1 MCVLRVCNLWK
12 TCVFSFIGLM
22 WQIFKTLLSSLPLPH
37 SNLSQTQI
45 DFHSKPMNC
54 KFKSLQNL
62 FKGMF
67 LNNLF
72 TLFLDY
78 AEKSLGLS
86 WIGDF
91 RKRVGFI
98 DFGQKIFKILIGLCP
113 IWLVC
118 ICVGPLWQFEL
129 VFRHIFICSCI
140 AHMCSVV
147 LHSKCL
153 TKCASGI
160 FELV

>member
-1 MCVLRVCNLWK
+1 
-12 TCVFSFIGLM
+12 
-22 WQIFKTLLSSLPLPH
+22 
-37 SNLSQTQI
+37 
-45 DFHSKPMNC
+45 
-54 KFKSLQNL
+54 
-62 FKGMF
+62 MF

-78 AEKSLGLS
+78 VEKFLGLS

-98 DFGQKIFKILIGLCP
+98 DFGHIFFKILIRLCP

-118 ICVGPLWQFEL
+118 IYVGPLWQFEL

-147 LHSKCL
+147 LHSMCLIKCS
-153 TKCASGI
+153 SGI
-160 FELV
+160 FELFWTQMSSKFWVYPWLSLFNMFWSLGVCFNTLCPTMPHHALPCITKAHTMHTSCTPHAH

>member
-1 MCVLRVCNLWK
+1 
-12 TCVFSFIGLM
+12 M

-45 DFHSKPMNC
+45 DFHLKPMNC

-86 WIGDF
+86 
-91 RKRVGFI
+91 
-98 DFGQKIFKILIGLCP
+98 
-113 IWLVC
+113 
-118 ICVGPLWQFEL
+118 
-129 VFRHIFICSCI
+129 
-140 AHMCSVV
+140 
-147 LHSKCL
+147 
-153 TKCASGI
+153 
-160 FELV
+160 